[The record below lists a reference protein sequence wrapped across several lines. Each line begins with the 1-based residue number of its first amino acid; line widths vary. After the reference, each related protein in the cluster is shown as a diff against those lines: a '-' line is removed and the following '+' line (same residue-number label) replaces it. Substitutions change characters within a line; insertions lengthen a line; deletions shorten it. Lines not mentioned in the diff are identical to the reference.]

1 MKFFLSAI
9 LLLSIVS
16 LLTGSTPSYSN
27 SVFTPEEIK
36 HLSSIPVK
44 IYFNGE
50 HYYSDKFRF
59 NLTDEKRRME
69 IYKSEENDNAD
80 FLSMIPLTLDRNYY
94 DLQTNNSP
102 QLIWQNPNNIKIQGS
117 LFYRYMFWLHISLKV
132 LVYLS
137 NYCLL

>member
-9 LLLSIVS
+9 LLLSIIS
-16 LLTGSTPSYSN
+16 LLIVYTPSYSN

-36 HLSSIPVK
+36 QLSSIPVK

-59 NLTDEKRRME
+59 NLPDEKRR
-69 IYKSEENDNAD
+69 IDVYNSSENDNSA
-80 FLSMIPLTLDRNYY
+80 FQSIIELSSLRNYY

-102 QLIWQNPNNIKIQGS
+102 QLIWQNPNNITDV
-117 LFYRYMFWLHISLKV
+117 HE
-132 LVYLS
+132 VYTFS
-137 NYCLL
+137 